1 MVEARCIL
9 CGMEVQD
16 CTGLEACPNCNSK
29 SRPLDP
35 KDDVSVNINWHEL
48 RVLAMWSERWAIG
61 AVEKDP
67 SSMSGRGLIYAIVE
81 RLQKQHPE
89 LSPLTLAGEIG
100 KLREDGFDIQT
111 TIPGM

>member
-9 CGMEVQD
+9 CGFEVES
-16 CTGLEACPNCNSK
+16 CEGLEACPNCNSK

-35 KDDVSVNINWHEL
+35 KHDITVKVNWAEL
-48 RVLAMWSERWAIG
+48 RVLAMWAERWAIG

-67 SSMSGRGLIYAIVE
+67 NSNSGRGLVYAITE
-81 RLQKQHPE
+81 RLQKQYPDYA
-89 LSPLTLAGEIG
+89 PLTLAGEIG
-100 KLREDGFDIQT
+100 KLREDGYDIQT